1 MITPSVMQGLT
12 NENTML
18 SSVSIEDL
26 EEYKKNAC
34 KILRSQTQ
42 CATAKIVEEL
52 IDQEIMNRRIIEEW
66 NKNLWKISWICWNV
80 GGDTNRIRE

>member
-1 MITPSVMQGLT
+1 MIIPPVIQSLT

-18 SSVSIEDL
+18 SSASVEDL

-34 KILRSQTQ
+34 KILRNQMQ

-52 IDQEIMNRRIIEEW
+52 IDQEIMNRKIIEEW
-66 NKNLWKISWICWNV
+66 NKIYKQYPVNV
-80 GGDTNRIRE
+80 GV

>member
-52 IDQEIMNRRIIEEW
+52 ID
-66 NKNLWKISWICWNV
+66 
-80 GGDTNRIRE
+80 

>member
-26 EEYKKNAC
+26 EEYKKNLALLC
-34 KILRSQTQ
+34 LQYEFPYIL
-42 CATAKIVEEL
+42 
-52 IDQEIMNRRIIEEW
+52 M
-66 NKNLWKISWICWNV
+66 
-80 GGDTNRIRE
+80 

>member
-1 MITPSVMQGLT
+1 MKNNMITPPAIQRLT

-18 SSVSIEDL
+18 TSASIEDL

-34 KILRSQTQ
+34 KILRNQTQ

-52 IDQEIMNRRIIEEW
+52 INQEIMNRRIIEEW
-66 NKNLWKISWICWNV
+66 DKIYEQFPEYV
-80 GGDTNRIRE
+80 GM

>member
-1 MITPSVMQGLT
+1 MITPPIIQSSK

-18 SSVSIEDL
+18 SNASIEDL

-42 CATAKIVEEL
+42 YATAKIVEEL
-52 IDQEIMNRRIIEEW
+52 INQEIMNRKIIEEW
-66 NKNLWKISWICWNV
+66 NKIYEQYPVNV
-80 GGDTNRIRE
+80 GV

>member
-1 MITPSVMQGLT
+1 MITPPIIQSSK

-52 IDQEIMNRRIIEEW
+52 IDQEIMNRKIIEEW
-66 NKNLWKISWICWNV
+66 NKIYEQYPMNV
-80 GGDTNRIRE
+80 GV

>member
-1 MITPSVMQGLT
+1 MITPPVIQSSP

-18 SSVSIEDL
+18 SSASIDDL
-26 EEYKKNAC
+26 QEYKKNAC

-52 IDQEIMNRRIIEEW
+52 IDQEIMNRKIIEEW
-66 NKNLWKISWICWNV
+66 NKIYEQFPEHV
-80 GGDTNRIRE
+80 GV

>member
-1 MITPSVMQGLT
+1 MIIPPVIQSLT

-18 SSVSIEDL
+18 SSASAEDL

-34 KILRSQTQ
+34 KILRNKTQ

-52 IDQEIMNRRIIEEW
+52 IDQEIMNRKIIEEW
-66 NKNLWKISWICWNV
+66 NKIYKQFPEYV
-80 GGDTNRIRE
+80 GV

>member
-18 SSVSIEDL
+18 SSASIEDL

-42 CATAKIVEEL
+42 YATAKIVEEL
-52 IDQEIMNRRIIEEW
+52 MNQEIMNRKIIEKM
-66 NKNLWKISWICWNV
+66 NKIYEQFHI
-80 GGDTNRIRE
+80 GI

>member
-1 MITPSVMQGLT
+1 MITPPVIQGLT
-12 NENTML
+12 NGNTML
-18 SSVSIEDL
+18 SSASIEDL

-52 IDQEIMNRRIIEEW
+52 ID
-66 NKNLWKISWICWNV
+66 
-80 GGDTNRIRE
+80 

>member
-1 MITPSVMQGLT
+1 MITPPVIQSLI

-18 SSVSIEDL
+18 SSASIEDL

-42 CATAKIVEEL
+42 YATAEIVEEL
-52 IDQEIMNRRIIEEW
+52 IDQEITNRRIIEEW
-66 NKNLWKISWICWNV
+66 NKIYEQFPEHV
-80 GGDTNRIRE
+80 GV

>member
-1 MITPSVMQGLT
+1 MITPPIIQSSK

-18 SSVSIEDL
+18 SSASIEDL

-52 IDQEIMNRRIIEEW
+52 IDQEIMNRKIIEEW
-66 NKNLWKISWICWNV
+66 NKIYEQFPEHIGV
-80 GGDTNRIRE
+80 

>member
-1 MITPSVMQGLT
+1 MITPPAIQRLT

-18 SSVSIEDL
+18 TSASIEDL

-42 CATAKIVEEL
+42 RATAKIVEGL
-52 IDQEIMNRRIIEEW
+52 INQEIMNRRIIEEW
-66 NKNLWKISWICWNV
+66 DKIYEQFPEYV
-80 GGDTNRIRE
+80 GM